1 MSLTISDS
9 EPRRQYTGNGVQT
22 AFSANFE
29 FRAASDVVCNVDG
42 VTKTLNTDYTLTGAG
57 VSGGGTLTFTS
68 AQANGAIITIYRD
81 MSIARTA
88 DQYASYGQIPAEVL
102 EQDLDD
108 ITMKMQQL
116 EVLVGRASRVSMTET
131 VTASDMEWPSKATR
145 AGKYAYWNATTGKL
159 EPATQLTAGTTLSQ
173 STIGSYLYPRTAAE
187 IGAGITPTQYHYPEL
202 NVKRYG
208 ATGDGSTDDITAIT
222 NALTVGAYLGAM
234 VYMPPGKYIVST
246 PVRIPEATGLDGAGY
261 MGGAYA
267 GTVQGTSI
275 WAKSTFNQ
283 PTRGIVES
291 YNVSGGGLQEF
302 SPVRNLSIFG
312 NRTNGAVAAAG
323 LLLKSVFVNTVIRDV
338 MIQEVDGDG
347 IKLDGG
353 SGGGPVELQ
362 NLWINNVEGHCL
374 EIVEGFQY
382 VRVRDVAFERWGRH
396 ATSGTKNAIRVTS
409 SAGTDVS
416 RFLLVDGF
424 YSELEPG
431 KNHDCI
437 YLENCSYVDLRNMS
451 AGGGNGT
458 ETGSFI
464 RWRQTAGSAPYAYPR
479 GSSVLGFRADF
490 VYVGTSGVK
499 SYAKTIW
506 DEANS
511 ITRTDDYIRQYVA
524 PEPIITIGSSGAPAF
539 ANSWVNRSGGYQTAG
554 YFIDGEGFVNLVG
567 GIKSGTVGS
576 SAFTLPAGARP
587 AAAVAF
593 SVISNGAVGLVEVQS
608 SGNVVPT
615 TPSNNTYVSLDG
627 IRFKALG

>member
-1 MSLTISDS
+1 MTARIA
-9 EPRRQYTGNGVQT
+9 PNGVNQYLDNSGFPL
-22 AFSANFE
+22 AGGK
-29 FRAASDVVCNVDG
+29 V
-42 VTKTLNTDYTLTGAG
+42 YT
-57 VSGGGTLTFTS
+57 
-68 AQANGAIITIYRD
+68 YD
-81 MSIARTA
+81 
-88 DQYASYGQIPAEVL
+88 
-102 EQDLDD
+102 
-108 ITMKMQQL
+108 
-116 EVLVGRASRVSMTET
+116 
-131 VTASDMEWPSKATR
+131 
-145 AGKYAYWNATTGKL
+145 
-159 EPATQLTAGTTLSQ
+159 AGTTTPRTTWTDAAQTTPNANPVILDSAGRATIFWSGTYKVVLKTSADVTVSTVDNFDTTPAVDASQ
-173 STIGSYLYPRTAAE
+173 VNSALTQAGVGSALYPRTAAE
-187 IGAGITPTQYHYPEL
+187 ISAGITPTQYHYPEL

-208 ATGDGSTDDITAIT
+208 ATGDGTTDDITAIT

-234 VYMPPGKYIVST
+234 VYMPPGKYIVGS
-246 PVRIPEATGLDGAGY
+246 PIRIPEATGLEGAGF
-261 MGGAYA
+261 MGGAYS

-275 WAKSTFNQ
+275 WAKSTFNL

-291 YNVSGGGLQEF
+291 FNVLGGGLQEF

-312 NRTNGAVAAAG
+312 NRNAGAIAGAG
-323 LLLKSVFVNTVIRDV
+323 LLLKSVFVNTVVRDV
-338 MIQEVDGDG
+338 MIQEVEGDG

-353 SGGGPVELQ
+353 SGGGPIELQ

-396 ATSGTKNAIRVTS
+396 AASGTKNAIRVTS

-451 AGGGNGT
+451 AGGGSGT

-464 RWRQTAGSAPYAYPR
+464 RWRQTAGSAPYVYPR
-479 GSSVLGFRADF
+479 ASAVLGFRADF
-490 VYVGTSGVK
+490 VYLGTSGSK
-499 SYAKTIW
+499 SYQKTIW
-506 DEANS
+506 DEANG

-539 ANSWVNRSGGYQTAG
+539 ANSWVDNGGGFQAAG

-567 GIKSGTVGS
+567 AIKSGVVGS
-576 SAFTLPAGARP
+576 TAFTLPAGARP
-587 AAAVAF
+587 ASGLRFAVLSNAAIGGVQVA
-593 SVISNGAVGLVEVQS
+593 STGAVT
-608 SGNVVPT
+608 PI

-627 IRFKALG
+627 IRFKALV